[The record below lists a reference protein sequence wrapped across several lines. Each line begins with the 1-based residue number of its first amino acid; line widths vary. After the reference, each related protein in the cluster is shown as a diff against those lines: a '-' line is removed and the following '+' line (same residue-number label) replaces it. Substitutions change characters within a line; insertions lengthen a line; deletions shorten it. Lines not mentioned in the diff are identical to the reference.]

1 MFTRYRMS
9 IVAKRAVSIT
19 LEESNLVW
27 LKGRVRAYG
36 ARSVSDLV
44 DRLVKEA
51 RTQGSTPEA
60 TSVVGTIDVS
70 ESDPQL
76 LGADA
81 AIRALYQA
89 SLDRPLLVR
98 EPAKP
103 YRSSRRRTRRG

>member
-1 MFTRYRMS
+1 
-9 IVAKRAVSIT
+9 VAKRAVSIT

-27 LKGRVRAYG
+27 LKGRVGAQG
-36 ARSVSDLV
+36 ARSISELV
-44 DRLVKEA
+44 DRLVREA
-51 RTQGSTPEA
+51 RTQGSSHA
-60 TSVVGTIDVS
+60 VTSVVGTIDIS
-70 ESDPQL
+70 DSDPKL

-103 YRSSRRRTRRG
+103 SSRRRTRRG